1 MRDQFDKNVKT
12 KGLKRKKKIMDK
24 KIDDSAKVKDVFW
37 ISTLH
42 YCHIKTLNWLFLF

>member
-24 KIDDSAKVKDVFW
+24 KIDNSAKVKRCNLDFNL
-37 ISTLH
+37 TLLS
-42 YCHIKTLNWLFLF
+42 Y